1 MDLQPR
7 TRFQE
12 NKAYVS
18 AHKELVVSDQ
28 FRAACEAALA
38 QITVGLPETD
48 DPAEAAANW
57 HRVEGARAFLK
68 TLLNVAESAPLSPA
82 KPTENLTR

>member
-12 NKAYVS
+12 NKTYVS

-28 FRAACEAALA
+28 FRAACEAALV
-38 QITVGLPETD
+38 QTIVGLPETND
-48 DPAEAAANW
+48 ATEATANW
-57 HRVEGARAFLK
+57 HRIEGARTFLK
-68 TLLNVAESAPLSPA
+68 TLLNIAENPPLPPV
-82 KPTENLTR
+82 KLTQNLTR